1 MTTYLFDKLA
11 ILKETEAKNKEEQKI
26 ILEEMEFEIEKQRR
40 LEMDGTIIKLRTQV
54 DEFAENIG
62 GEIMPNNLELF
73 YYNIEKHVAGECK
86 ELSACRG
93 KIGEDEFNKR
103 NDVLRKKHMVMR
115 NDARQFRP
123 ARYEERKKERFITLD
138 KFIDN
143 LKYTTEE
150 TNAVFATNQTHTK
163 HKNEQF
169 KIPLE
174 IKIYADLKPIFTTM
188 IGIMNKQ
195 KDEIQKLRE
204 QFRLKI

>member
-1 MTTYLFDKLA
+1 MATYLFDKLA

-54 DEFAENIG
+54 DEFAENIE

-73 YYNIEKHVAGECK
+73 YYDIEIHFARECK

-103 NDVLRKKHMVMR
+103 NDVLRKKQTEMR
-115 NDARQFRP
+115 NDKQRFHSHAVN
-123 ARYEERKKERFITLD
+123 RKENAKFITLD

-150 TNAVFATNQTHTK
+150 TKAVFAMRQKDGRNRK
-163 HKNEQF
+163 EQL

-174 IKIYADLKPIFTTM
+174 IKVYADLKPIFTTM

-195 KDEIQKLRE
+195 QDEIQKLRE
-204 QFRLKI
+204 LMTLKI